1 MTESEIIQRGRDADR
16 ICSDPT
22 YQAAW
27 DAIMRDL
34 FKQWAESPLDDV
46 AGRERLRLELDVL
59 TRLKGKFLNFMNE
72 ATVAKATAQ

>member
-1 MTESEIIQRGRDADR
+1 MTDNEIIQRGRDADS

-27 DAIMRDL
+27 DAVMRDL

-46 AGRERLRLELDVL
+46 TGRERLRLELDVL
-59 TRLKGKFLNFMNE
+59 NRLKGKFLSFMNE
-72 ATVAKATAQ
+72 ATVAKQSAQ